1 MVCSAVS
8 VIFIRCSAR
17 LCFLDAKFITQLNEA
32 THTVDYKIMTFITG
46 ISNDPSKM
54 HNGDDRRRTERKSS
68 FIRVEITHPSIGT
81 IIGST
86 QDISDGGASV
96 KIENHP
102 LPPLGTSVK
111 VRFIKLSGAIN
122 KEPVDMN
129 VVHHMRNTIGL
140 MFA

>member
-1 MVCSAVS
+1 M
-8 VIFIRCSAR
+8 
-17 LCFLDAKFITQLNEA
+17 
-32 THTVDYKIMTFITG
+32 MTFITG

-86 QDISDGGASV
+86 GDISDDGVSV

-102 LPPLGTSVK
+102 IPPLGTAVK
-111 VRFIKLSGAIN
+111 VRFIKMSGAVN
-122 KEPVDMN
+122 KEPVDMK
-129 VVHHMRNTIGL
+129 VMHHMRNTVGL

>member
-1 MVCSAVS
+1 
-8 VIFIRCSAR
+8 
-17 LCFLDAKFITQLNEA
+17 
-32 THTVDYKIMTFITG
+32 MTFITG

-54 HNGDDRRRTERKSS
+54 HRGDDRRRSVRKSAS
-68 FIRVEITHPSIGT
+68 IRVEITHPTFGT

-102 LPPLGTSVK
+102 IPPMGTEVT
-111 VRFIKLSGAIN
+111 VRFIKMVGTVN
-122 KEPVDMN
+122 QEPVSMK
-129 VVHHMRNTIGL
+129 VMYLQRNTIGL